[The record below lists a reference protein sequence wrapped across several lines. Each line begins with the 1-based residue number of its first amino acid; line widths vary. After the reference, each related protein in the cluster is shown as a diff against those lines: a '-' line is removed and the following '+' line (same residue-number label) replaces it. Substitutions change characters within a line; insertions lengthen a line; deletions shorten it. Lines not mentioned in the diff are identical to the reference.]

1 MGNPLYNRA
10 TILIWHDI
18 FLTSTIT
25 MKTKQILL
33 VAIAFICIS
42 FSANAQRGVR
52 IGYIDMEYILEN
64 VPEYIEASTQLDGK
78 VQRWKADIDKK
89 QQEIDLLKLTLTN
102 ERVLLTK
109 ELIEEREEEIK
120 IKEDEMITY
129 QQNRFGSGGDLVIQR
144 RQLVQ
149 PIQDQVFNIVQ
160 EVAEAKKY
168 DFIFDKSADVVMLFA
183 AKRNDISDIVLRSI
197 NRVEKRKEASSKKER
212 KEIEERDD
220 LSLEEDK
227 EVTQREQENVAK
239 QDAREQIMKDRK
251 SERDS
256 IRAAKKIA
264 YDLKR
269 AQLLEDRQRTRD
281 SIKAVRNGSPWPP
294 VSLKNQEQEND
305 IKIDGKESKQK
316 EDVSQEQTKE
326 TSKPQQAIE
335 VKTDPREQIMKDRK
349 RERDSI
355 RAAKK
360 IAYDLKRAELIEA
373 RQRTRDSIQAIRN
386 GTPWPPKNNDQNQ
399 EATPPNQGDGNGK

>member
-1 MGNPLYNRA
+1 
-10 TILIWHDI
+10 
-18 FLTSTIT
+18 

-33 VAIAFICIS
+33 VAIACMCIS
-42 FSANAQRGVR
+42 LSAKGQRGVR
-52 IGYIDMEYILEN
+52 IGYIDMQYILEN

-109 ELIEEREEEIK
+109 ELIEEREA
-120 IKEDEMITY
+120 DQMIAY

-160 EVAEAKKY
+160 EVAEGKKY

-197 NRVEKRKEASSKKER
+197 NRVEKRKEANSKRER
-212 KEIEERDD
+212 KEIEERDN

-227 EVTQREQENVAK
+227 EVSQREQANEAK
-239 QDAREQIMKDRK
+239 RDEREQM
-251 SERDS
+251 
-256 IRAAKKIA
+256 
-264 YDLKR
+264 
-269 AQLLEDRQRTRD
+269 
-281 SIKAVRNGSPWPP
+281 
-294 VSLKNQEQEND
+294 
-305 IKIDGKESKQK
+305 
-316 EDVSQEQTKE
+316 
-326 TSKPQQAIE
+326 
-335 VKTDPREQIMKDRK
+335 MKDRK

-360 IAYDLKRAELIEA
+360 IAYDLKRAELLKA

-386 GTPWPPKNNDQNQ
+386 GTPWPPISLKNEEQVDNSKIDQKESKEDITQEQTKEAPKTQQATEVKIDPREQIMKDRKRERDSIRAAKKTAYDLKRAELIKARQRTRDSIQAKRNGTPWPPEPPKDNDQNQ
-399 EATPPNQGDGNGK
+399 EATPPEQGNGNRK